1 MSESGSGKHTLSRR
15 DFLKIGGA
23 AIAAVVAGDR
33 VRATV
38 EMLDRSINMSAY
50 VIKNPLNNEHSINF
64 PRLLIDAPHLVKHTK
79 DGFEFHNAETNPFVL
94 DFSSLAGEKIRL
106 SGTKDTAAWSNAPWD
121 KYKSGEAFGSVDAGL
136 VFNGNFTIKG
146 DVGRPPIFLADNLD
160 RAFQFHGDGKT
171 TTATVQ
177 DIKISGLRSYAQ
189 TENGDGNVPSPA
201 YIVGDDV
208 NLTLEGVLIDH
219 KGSLPDGINETN
231 AQLTK
236 GVMLH
241 NTKNNMPLHLSITH
255 SALHGLQW
263 DGIYAN
269 GKAQMVVDTVRL
281 YQDAAY
287 KQQRGVAIA
296 STFNDR
302 KGFISVQNSDIR
314 YCKGTAIW
322 TSQGDQVPGNRP
334 NILIN
339 GSSYDVNAW
348 SVNMDK
354 DQSVRLAT
362 MVVKPY
368 WDSDVIGDPTYWP
381 MELWQENAK
390 PDLSFGTLEFAIKPT
405 HTESVRLLEFV
416 NWHDYDAL
424 GKRGL
429 QTHVR
434 EDIKHIGDIV
444 ITTGERMQKITRDAF
459 LTFLGEVEKAH
470 PEVNPA
476 VIRMIYDPNT
486 RQVGVQFATAFD
498 KTTGNLSLSDFFW
511 MPKNG
516 ESTPPV
522 SSQKGKLGKITR
534 GQRSAM
540 AAL

>member
-1 MSESGSGKHTLSRR
+1 MPGCRSG
-15 DFLKIGGA
+15 
-23 AIAAVVAGDR
+23 
-33 VRATV
+33 
-38 EMLDRSINMSAY
+38 
-50 VIKNPLNNEHSINF
+50 
-64 PRLLIDAPHLVKHTK
+64 
-79 DGFEFHNAETNPFVL
+79 
-94 DFSSLAGEKIRL
+94 LAGEKIRL

-241 NTKNNMPLHLSITH
+241 NTKNNIPLHLSITH

-322 TSQGDQVPGNRP
+322 TNQGDQVPGNRP